1 VLPVQKSVEL
11 LRLGFDPLT
20 ETQTV
25 DAVLAKLRG
34 GRGGWIATVNVDILR
49 QYLRDR
55 EIRRAVDDADIV
67 VADGMP
73 LVWASRVAGTPL
85 PERVAGSSLIWT
97 LTQAAGAADASVYL
111 LGGTPAG
118 VEDTA
123 RALSDHVPDL
133 RVAGTWSPPFGHED
147 DEEELR
153 RIDQQVTEA
162 KPDIV
167 FIGIEFAKARRLA
180 ERLLVHNPHT
190 WFICCGISFSFVTGE
205 VRRAPAWM
213 QRIGAEWLHRL
224 AQEPRRLFRRYMV
237 DGLPVVAHLFG
248 DAVRRR
254 LSI

>member
-1 VLPVQKSVEL
+1 VHEPVEL
-11 LRLGFDPLT
+11 LRLGFDQLT
-20 ETQTV
+20 EDETV
-25 DAVLAKLRG
+25 AAVLAALRD

-49 QYLRDR
+49 QYLRDS
-55 EIRRAVDDADIV
+55 ELRRALDDADLV

-85 PERVAGSSLIWT
+85 PERVPGSSLIWT
-97 LTQAAGAADASVYL
+97 LSRAAAEADASVYL
-111 LGGTPAG
+111 LGGTPVG
-118 VEDTA
+118 VEETA
-123 RALSDHVPDL
+123 RVLADWVPGL

-147 DEEELR
+147 DEEALCQ
-153 RIDQQVTEA
+153 IDQQVTEA
-162 KPDIV
+162 KPDVV

-190 WFICCGISFSFVTGE
+190 WFICCGISFSFVTGD
-205 VRRAPAWM
+205 VRRAPGWM

-224 AQEPRRLFRRYMV
+224 AQEPRRLFRRYIV

-254 LSI
+254 LST